1 MNIDDSLRNAL
12 VIRRGEYPYIIH
24 PLMDGVPRVDP
35 SLLIEFAEW
44 AAKQAAVEHANVLVA
59 PEAMGVPLAA
69 AIAMKTG
76 IPYLVIRKRRYDLEG
91 ETIAYC
97 ETGYS
102 QSCLYINGLRDG
114 DRAVI
119 IDDVIS
125 TGGTLDALLGT
136 MLGMEITVTGVV
148 AFVDKGDKR
157 EHLAKKHGIPVDAM
171 RRVAVHDDHVEVE
184 EAA

>member
-12 VIRRGEYPYIIH
+12 VIQRGEYPYIIH

-35 SLLIEFAEW
+35 ALLIEFAEW
-44 AAKQAAVEHANVLVA
+44 AAGQSAVRHANVLVT
-59 PEAMGVPLAA
+59 PEAMGIPLAA
-69 AIAMKTG
+69 AVAMKTG
-76 IPYLVIRKRRYDLEG
+76 IPYLVVRKRRYDLEG

-102 QSCLYINGLRDG
+102 QSCLYVNGLREG
-114 DRAVI
+114 DRIAV

-125 TGGTLDALLGT
+125 TGGTLDGLLAT
-136 MLGMEITVTGVV
+136 LSGMAHVTGVV

-157 EHLAKKHGIPVDAM
+157 ETLAKKHGVPVDAM
-171 RRVAVHDDHVEVE
+171 RRVQVKGGIVETE
-184 EAA
+184 EAQ